1 MKRSIKLAVSA
12 ALALGATSAFATN
25 GDNLIGLG
33 AKTRGMGGVGIATSF
48 GAESA
53 LANPA
58 LITTVEKNEIMFG
71 GTLFMPNVEFG
82 SNTFNN
88 AAAATAYA
96 FGAAPAPTASAP
108 IDTEKSTADTSVIP
122 EVALASRI
130 NDNFVIGVGMYGV
143 AGMGTD
149 YRDTLDEATGISD
162 NGSFGM
168 RTNFQLLRF
177 AIPVAYEIQGFSVGI
192 APMLQ
197 YGSLNIMYAMPKDS
211 NGDGA
216 PDTIDPEG
224 TGVSEDFGFGYEI
237 GVAYNF
243 EKIGVKGLTV
253 GAKYQS
259 AIDMKYDYT
268 LSSASEAFGLSG
280 IDDHLEQPA
289 EIGIGVSYDILG
301 SGHTVA
307 IDYKQIQWGDAKG
320 YKDFEWENQSVI
332 AVGYEYAANTW
343 AVRLGYNYGQ
353 NPIKE
358 QDGASMMAAGEYE
371 GAVKNFFNLAGFP
384 AITEQHMTVGGTY
397 KFSKM
402 ISVDLAVV
410 YAPEVS
416 ESYDTSAMGQGLAY
430 NMAGGDDNMAVAMTA
445 AGATQNSSADVK
457 HSQFGGSLAL
467 NYAF

>member
-1 MKRSIKLAVSA
+1 MKRSIKLAVAA

-58 LITTVEKNEIMFG
+58 LISTVEKNEIMFG
-71 GTLFMPNVEFG
+71 GTLFMPTVKFESDTFG
-82 SNTFNN
+82 N
-88 AAAATAYA
+88 AM
-96 FGAAPAPTASAP
+96 GGIPSDSA
-108 IDTEKSTADTSVIP
+108 KSTADTSVIP

-149 YRDTLDEATGISD
+149 YRDTLDEATGFSE

-168 RTNFQLLRF
+168 RTNLQLMRF

-197 YGSLNIMYAMPKDS
+197 YGSLNIAYAMPS
-211 NGDGA
+211 ATGG
-216 PDTIDPEG
+216 IDPEG

-237 GVAYNF
+237 GVAYDF
-243 EKIGVKGLTV
+243 DKIGVKGLTV

-259 AIDMKYDYT
+259 AIDMQYDYT
-268 LSSASEAFGLSG
+268 LSSASEAFGLTG

-307 IDYKQIQWGDAKG
+307 VDYKQIQWGNAKG

-358 QDGASMMAAGEYE
+358 QDGANMFADPKDYD

-397 KFSKM
+397 NFSKM

-416 ESYDTSAMGQGLAY
+416 ASYDTTAMTQGLIYQAT
-430 NMAGGDDNMAVAMTA
+430 GDPVAA
-445 AGATQNSSADVK
+445 SGAPDSSADVK
-457 HSQFGGSLAL
+457 HSQFGGTLAL
-467 NYAF
+467 NYTF

>member
-1 MKRSIKLAVSA
+1 MKRSIKLAVAA

-33 AKTRGMGGVGIATSF
+33 AKARGMGGVGIATSF

-58 LITTVEKNEIMFG
+58 LISTVKENEIMFG
-71 GTLFMPNVEFG
+71 GTLFMPNVKFESDTFG
-82 SNTFNN
+82 N
-88 AAAATAYA
+88 AV
-96 FGAAPAPTASAP
+96 GGIPTDS
-108 IDTEKSTADTSVIP
+108 EKSTADTSVIP

-130 NDNFVIGVGMYGV
+130 NDNFIIGVGMYGV

-168 RTNFQLLRF
+168 RTNLQLMRF
-177 AIPVAYEIQGFSVGI
+177 AVPVAYERAGFSVGI

-197 YGSLNIMYAMPKDS
+197 YGSLNIAYAMPLAT
-211 NGDGA
+211 GG
-216 PDTIDPEG
+216 IDPQG

-237 GVAYNF
+237 GAAYNF
-243 EKIGVKGLTV
+243 GQIGVKGLTV

-259 AIDMKYDYT
+259 AIDMQYDYT
-268 LSSASEAFGLSG
+268 LSSASEAFGLTG

-289 EIGIGVSYDILG
+289 EFGIGVSYDILET
-301 SGHTVA
+301 GHTVA

-332 AVGYEYAANTW
+332 AVGYEYAADTW
-343 AVRLGYNYGQ
+343 AVRLGYNYGK

-358 QDGASMMAAGEYE
+358 QDGSKGIGAQGPVNYE

-384 AITEQHMTVGGTY
+384 AITESHMTLGGTY
-397 KFSKM
+397 NFSKM

-416 ESYDTSAMGQGLAY
+416 ESYDTSAMTEGLVMQGAI
-430 NMAGGDDNMAVAMTA
+430 AQ
-445 AGATQNSSADVK
+445 GATPAEAAAAAAAAPTSSADVK